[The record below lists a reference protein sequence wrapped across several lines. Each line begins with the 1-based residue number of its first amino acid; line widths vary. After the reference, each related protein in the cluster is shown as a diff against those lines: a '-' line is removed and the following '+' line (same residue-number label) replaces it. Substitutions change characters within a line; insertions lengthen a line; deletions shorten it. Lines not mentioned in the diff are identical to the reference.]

1 MSLFTGTEAQC
12 IGHFKLIFSLLRMTK
27 ATKLQKFALEVRRI
41 AFNNVTVRNNLLKLN
56 LNIHVLLNGLGT
68 LLMKTSKENLH
79 VDIRR

>member
-1 MSLFTGTEAQC
+1 
-12 IGHFKLIFSLLRMTK
+12 MTK

-41 AFNNVTVRNNLLKLN
+41 AFNNVRINLLKLN